1 MHVVKS
7 NPPRVEFLLSRTT
20 LPLEK
25 VLCHFLELRHFYIF
39 EVTEQ
44 LTPLAKGQCSIDL
57 IPFRAVNGY
66 HYIENRDSLYY
77 YRVSST

>member
-7 NPPRVEFLLSRTT
+7 NPHRVGFLLSRAI

-25 VLCHFLELRHFYIF
+25 VLCHLLELRHLHVF

-44 LTPLAKGQCSIDL
+44 LTPLATGQCSIDL

-66 HYIENRDSLYY
+66 HYMEDRCSLY
-77 YRVSST
+77 